1 MYINVKIN
9 NARELVEKHNI
20 KKIDMY
26 MNIFNR
32 NDKPIIRVISES
44 GTESEFIPE
53 KLPPGVEQIIEVNF
67 KTSPEFNTS
76 LNEQLS
82 TTANSLEKLADTL
95 HNLRIESPIPTSIK
109 DEPKPV
115 SKIELKPITDPKAL
129 QYIEQIRTET
139 LKSINEILKWTMQLV
154 LLAPSEGDD
163 RINVMLYQLE
173 NYCLQSKPEQD
184 EQLETIRQQK
194 LDVITNNIKTVSDIF
209 DRTTKQ
215 ITRFQEWISIQTNP
229 KD

>member
-1 MYINVKIN
+1 MYLNVKIN
-9 NARELVEKHNI
+9 NARELVEKYHI

-32 NDKPIIRVISES
+32 NDKPIIRVVSES

-53 KLPPGVEQIIEVNF
+53 KLPSGVEPIIEVNL
-67 KTSPEFNTS
+67 KTNPEFTTAVS
-76 LNEQLS
+76 ELS

-95 HNLRIESPIPTSIK
+95 HNLRIESPPPSYIK
-109 DEPKPV
+109 DEPKPEP
-115 SKIELKPITDPKAL
+115 KIKLKPITDPKAI
-129 QYIEQIRTET
+129 QHIEQIRIET
-139 LKSINEILKWTMQLV
+139 LQSINEILKWTMQLV
-154 LLAPSEGDD
+154 LLTPPEGDD
-163 RINVMLYQLE
+163 QINVMLWQLE

-184 EQLETIRQQK
+184 EQLEKIRQQK
-194 LDVITNNIKTVSDIF
+194 LEVITNNIKTVSDIF

-215 ITRFQEWISIQTNP
+215 IIRFHEWISIQTNS